1 MTDIKKDIAK
11 NTRWYRKLH
20 RYVGSWLLIIFISI
34 AITGLLLGW
43 KKHSGGIILPDT
55 QKGSST
61 NLSEW
66 LSVDSLQTLAQQ
78 AVVQKF
84 RGYSTTLDRMD
95 VRPDKG
101 TAKISFK
108 DHFYEVQVD
117 GATGEILAVNLRKS
131 DIIEQLHDGSIIDTL
146 FNIGNG
152 SVKLGYTTAAGL
164 GLLVLCISG
173 FWLWYNPKRI
183 RKLK

>member
-1 MTDIKKDIAK
+1 MTDLKKDIAK

-20 RYVGSWLLIIFISI
+20 RYVGSWLLLIFFCI
-34 AITGLLLGW
+34 AFTGLLLGW
-43 KKHSGGIILPDT
+43 KKHSGGVILPNT
-55 QKGSST
+55 EKGTST

-66 LSVDSLQTLAQQ
+66 LPLDSLQTLAQQ
-78 AVVQKF
+78 AIQQAQPS
-84 RGYSTTLDRMD
+84 YTITLDRMD

-101 TAKISFK
+101 TVKISFK

-117 GATGEILAVNLRKS
+117 GASGEILAVNLRKS

-146 FNIGNG
+146 FHIDNG

-164 GLLVLCISG
+164 GLLFLCISG

>member
-20 RYVGSWLLIIFISI
+20 RYVGSWLLLIFFSI
-34 AITGLLLGW
+34 TITGLLLGW

-78 AVVQKF
+78 AIHQKLP
-84 RGYSTTLDRMD
+84 GYSTTVDRMD

-101 TAKISFK
+101 TIKVSFK

-152 SVKLGYTTAAGL
+152 AVKLGYTTAAGL
-164 GLLVLCISG
+164 GLLFLCISG